1 MAYLQVGDWEVD
13 PAVNELRRNGE
24 AIRLEPK
31 AIEVLRYLAE
41 RPGEVVGR
49 EALLSAIWPGVR
61 QKRSARAANS
71 SGSNATPSTAR

>member
-1 MAYLQVGDWEVD
+1 MAHLRVGEWEVD
-13 PAVNELRRNGE
+13 PALNELRRGGE

-49 EALLSAIWPGVR
+49 EALLSAIC
-61 QKRSARAANS
+61 SAMSAPSRPRNI
-71 SGSNATPSTAR
+71 GSTKTRC